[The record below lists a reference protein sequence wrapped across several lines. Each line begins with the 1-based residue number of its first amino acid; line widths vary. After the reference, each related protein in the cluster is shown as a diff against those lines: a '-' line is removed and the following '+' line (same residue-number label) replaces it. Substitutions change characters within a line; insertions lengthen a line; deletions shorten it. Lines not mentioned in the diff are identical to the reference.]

1 MSMFVIL
8 PRKGHTISEVL
19 SLIAVVNVSTII
31 DILADAEEQFMDED
45 VEVYLPK
52 FNVHSDFNMNIVL
65 DQVIRHNYVK
75 NSFNLFLSDG
85 H

>member
-1 MSMFVIL
+1 MSMFIIL
-8 PRKGHTISEVL
+8 PRKGYKLAEVL
-19 SLIAVVNVSTII
+19 SLIASVNISTII

-65 DQVIRHNYVK
+65 DQVK
-75 NSFNLFLSDG
+75 
-85 H
+85 

>member
-8 PRKGHTISEVL
+8 PRKGHTLSEVL
-19 SLIAVVNVSTII
+19 SLIAAVNVSTII

-52 FNVHSDFNMNIVL
+52 FNIHSDFNMNIVL
-65 DQVIRHNYVK
+65 DQVMRRNYAQT
-75 NSFNLFLSDG
+75 FL
-85 H
+85 